1 VGHLA
6 SLADQVAEI
15 QYAAPGDATW
25 PLIFRTPQNLHAG
38 PEIGLMLDTGNLG
51 HGAMLRV
58 LDVKLGL
65 EAFPVAPAARGEMIL
80 DIDDPVVPANTRAW
94 RVTARE
100 GRMKVRPDRVRAGV
114 RPVLPRLR
122 VPADMLG
129 PLIAGTIPASSA
141 AEVGLIGASDG
152 AGELADHWFRTRPA
166 YVYRFNGF

>member
-1 VGHLA
+1 M
-6 SLADQVAEI
+6 S
-15 QYAAPGDATW
+15 
-25 PLIFRTPQNLHAG
+25 
-38 PEIGLMLDTGNLG
+38 DTGNVG

-65 EAFPVAPAARGEMIL
+65 EAFPVSPTARGELIL
-80 DIDDPVVPANTRAW
+80 DIDDAVIPANTRAW

-100 GRMKVRPDRVRAGV
+100 GRLKVRPDRARAGV

-129 PLIAGTIPASSA
+129 PLMAGTLAASRA

-152 AGELADHWFRTRPA
+152 AGEIADAWFRTRPA
-166 YVYRFNGF
+166 FLYHFNAF